1 MTMFGFGTWEMI
13 ILLVIVVLLF
23 GAKRIP
29 KLAKSMGESIK
40 AFRSGTGEDV
50 EGQLVGKEE

>member
-1 MTMFGFGTWEMI
+1 MFGLGTWEMI

-50 EGQLVGKEE
+50 EGQLAGKED

>member
-1 MTMFGFGTWEMI
+1 MI

-29 KLAKSMGESIK
+29 KLAKSMGESIR
-40 AFRSGTGEDV
+40 AFRSGTGEEAD
-50 EGQLVGKEE
+50 GQLVRRED

>member
-1 MTMFGFGTWEMI
+1 MFGLGTWEML

-40 AFRSGTGEDV
+40 AFRSGAGEEP
-50 EGQLVGKEE
+50 EGQLVRRDD